1 MSKNVTLEVALEKL
15 KEHFSLV
22 PDPRVN
28 RNKSHSL
35 VNILVIGFSAILCG
49 AEGFT
54 EIAQFGRH
62 KRPFFERFLDLSA
75 GIPSHDVFN
84 DVFAAIDTEAFATF
98 FATWVRACFDIPE
111 GSTINIDGKA
121 VRGSKSLSKSIQSLH
136 LVSAW
141 ASEAKV
147 SFAQQKVDGKEN
159 EIVAIPYLLK
169 QICLDKMVVTIDA
182 MGCQTEIASMIVEG
196 GGDYVLAV
204 KLNQPSLHQ
213 EVSHLFTVR
222 EPDDTHTTVEKDHGR
237 IETRKISVITMLD
250 WMDEQERSRWSNLK
264 SIVMVES
271 KREIGAKVQLETR
284 YFICSLENL
293 KSLAKEI
300 LRRIRSHW
308 SIESS
313 LHWCLDVGFSEDAS
327 QVRDHNAAANLAIMN
342 KMALNILKKDTTFKI
357 GIKARRKTAGWDE
370 NYLANLLTSVLCK
383 D

>member
-1 MSKNVTLEVALEKL
+1 MSTNVTLEVSLEKL

-28 RNKSHSL
+28 RNKIHPL
-35 VNILVIGFSAILCG
+35 VNILAIGFSAIVSG

-62 KRPFFERFLDLSA
+62 KRPFFERFLDLGA

-98 FATWVRACFDIPE
+98 FATWVRACFDIPP

-121 VRGSKSLSKSIQSLH
+121 VRGSKSPSKSIQALH

-147 SFAQQKVDGKEN
+147 SFAQQKVEGKEN

-169 QICLDKMVVTIDA
+169 QICLDKMLVTIDA

-204 KLNQPSLHQ
+204 KLNQPRGPILG
-213 EVSHLFTVR
+213 
-222 EPDDTHTTVEKDHGR
+222 PDIWWGNG
-237 IETRKISVITMLD
+237 S
-250 WMDEQERSRWSNLK
+250 
-264 SIVMVES
+264 
-271 KREIGAKVQLETR
+271 
-284 YFICSLENL
+284 
-293 KSLAKEI
+293 
-300 LRRIRSHW
+300 
-308 SIESS
+308 
-313 LHWCLDVGFSEDAS
+313 
-327 QVRDHNAAANLAIMN
+327 
-342 KMALNILKKDTTFKI
+342 
-357 GIKARRKTAGWDE
+357 
-370 NYLANLLTSVLCK
+370 
-383 D
+383 